1 MYYRL
6 SIMKKLLIVAALLL
20 TAGSARAFS
29 PELRNEDSKSYD
41 YQIEC
46 GGSTLHSSIGG
57 NTTTSLGMSSEGC
70 KLKAKGAGSTK
81 LAADMKCK
89 IKDGM
94 LDCD

>member
-1 MYYRL
+1 
-6 SIMKKLLIVAALLL
+6 MKKILFAAVLLA
-20 TAGSARAFS
+20 AGSALAFS

-41 YQIEC
+41 YEIEC
-46 GGSTLHSSIGG
+46 GGSTLHSSISG
-57 NTTTSLGMSSEGC
+57 NTTTSLGMSAEGC
-70 KLKAKGAGSTK
+70 KLKVKGAGSAK